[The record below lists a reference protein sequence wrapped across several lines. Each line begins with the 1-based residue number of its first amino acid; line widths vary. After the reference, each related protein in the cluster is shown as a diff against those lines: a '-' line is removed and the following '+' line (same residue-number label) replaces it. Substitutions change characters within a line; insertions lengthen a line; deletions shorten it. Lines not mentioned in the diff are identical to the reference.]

1 MEELMQGANHSG
13 SGQDHF
19 NLAMEGLVW
28 EGPSAAATLLNAL
41 GLPPAFWSST
51 MENSREFLTASDS
64 VAGDYRPHVDVTN
77 NSMDSGGVEERMVDG
92 NADLATKFVYNAGS
106 SFSMS
111 NRNQEEELR
120 LPPNVGCL
128 SRASILQEQPFDP
141 PVLPDPLNC
150 LISSTNSTLNASVE
164 DDGISLQIEIMDPEN
179 SVITSNMKGSWTV
192 SWSGV
197 AGGGGGA
204 ISSESTEQDEAASQ
218 SSCHQTKKRKS
229 PEGSTC
235 CFSLGGENY
244 LSFDALGS
252 NFPADSGGSGGFKL
266 VTANPLEQKKP
277 KPEKLEKSRS
287 IDFMNSN
294 ALMMGPDTETIAAMK
309 EMIYRA
315 AALRPISAATENI
328 EKPKRKN
335 VRISTDP
342 QTVAARQRRER
353 ISDRIRILQRL
364 VPGGTKMDTATMLDE
379 AANYLRFLKSQV
391 SALQSLGSATTS
403 INYHQ

>member
-1 MEELMQGANHSG
+1 MEELIQRVNHSD
-13 SGQDHF
+13 SGKDHL
-19 NLAMEGLVW
+19 NLAMEGPVW
-28 EGPSAAATLLNAL
+28 EGPFAAATLLNSL

-51 MENSREFLTASDS
+51 VDNSREFLTASDS
-64 VAGDYRPHVDVTN
+64 APGDYQPHLDAN
-77 NSMDSGGVEERMVDG
+77 NSSESGAEEKMVDG
-92 NADLATKFVYNAGS
+92 NADLANKFFYNGGS

-111 NRNQEEELR
+111 DRNQQEEMR
-120 LPPNVGCL
+120 VPPDGYHLNK
-128 SRASILQEQPFDP
+128 ASILQGQLFDP
-141 PVLPDPLNC
+141 PVLPNPLNC
-150 LISSTNSTLNASVE
+150 LISSTNSTMNASVE
-164 DDGISLQIEIMDPEN
+164 DDGISSQVQIMEPEN
-179 SVITSNMKGSWTV
+179 SVITSNVKDSWTV

-197 AGGGGGA
+197 AGGGSGA
-204 ISSESTEQDEAASQ
+204 ISSESTEQDEEASQ
-218 SSCHQTKKRKS
+218 SSCHQTKKRRS

-235 CFSLGGENY
+235 CFNLGGENY

-252 NFPADSGGSGGFKL
+252 NFPADGGHSGDGFQL
-266 VTANPLEQKKP
+266 VAANPLEQKRPKSQKP
-277 KPEKLEKSRS
+277 EKSRS
-287 IDFMNSN
+287 INFMNTNS
-294 ALMMGPDTETIAAMK
+294 LTMEPDTETIAAMK

-315 AALRPISAATENI
+315 AALRPISAAMETI

-379 AANYLRFLKSQV
+379 AASYLRFLKSQV
-391 SALQSLGSATTS
+391 SALQSLGSGTTG